1 MTNNEAID
9 ILKLYQI
16 YGSDYL
22 TAPYQQKDVEEA
34 IETAINTLEKKQ
46 QPEIVPIG
54 TKVRVTKVYNSHY
67 DIGDILTV
75 IAVDNGLTKLPY
87 RCQHEEGMIQWLSRE
102 EFEII

>member
-34 IETAINTLEKKQ
+34 IATSINALETS

-54 TKVRVTKVYNSHY
+54 TKVRVTDRIHGHNFEIGCAVIISDVFFYTPYECTHFNGYYNY
-67 DIGDILTV
+67 
-75 IAVDNGLTKLPY
+75 
-87 RCQHEEGMIQWLSRE
+87 LSRE